1 MEIENQRVVLYDDIM
16 IEMIVYIVVLYDN
29 IMIVIIIMIVYTP
42 SHFFPFQTLG
52 YLLTSTTSACSRI
65 ILADN
70 SPTLVESSD
79 QKSGDWDNHSHWG

>member
-1 MEIENQRVVLYDDIM
+1 MAAATEELSVEEVSDVENEYQRVILYDDIM

-29 IMIVIIIMIVYTP
+29 IMIEMIVYTP

-65 ILADN
+65 NLADN
-70 SPTLVESSD
+70 SPTLV
-79 QKSGDWDNHSHWG
+79 

>member
-1 MEIENQRVVLYDDIM
+1 MSTLLLNNSHLILLRIKILQKANEMENENQRI
-16 IEMIVYIVVLYDN
+16 VLYDN
-29 IMIVIIIMIVYTP
+29 IKIEIIVYTP

-70 SPTLVESSD
+70 SPTLV
-79 QKSGDWDNHSHWG
+79 

>member
-1 MEIENQRVVLYDDIM
+1 MENENQRVVLYDDIM
-16 IEMIVYIVVLYDN
+16 IEMIE
-29 IMIVIIIMIVYTP
+29 YTP

-79 QKSGDWDNHSHWG
+79 QKSDNWDSHIGGE